1 VLIETRRRSFHCR
14 LLHWFSMEVGGLPEV
29 FTGIN
34 ENVISAAVEGT
45 LVMAGPFV
53 NLGALQAATAVSE
66 AGILPMDWDVRRA
79 AHTVSRKWWRSFG
92 YGHILSA
99 IRAKLREVTGD
110 V

>member
-1 VLIETRRRSFHCR
+1 
-14 LLHWFSMEVGGLPEV
+14 MEVGGLPEV

-66 AGILPMDWDVRRA
+66 ADI
-79 AHTVSRKWWRSFG
+79 
-92 YGHILSA
+92 
-99 IRAKLREVTGD
+99 
-110 V
+110 

>member
-1 VLIETRRRSFHCR
+1 LYVHNIHSIGGSCSSIPEGDPFTADY
-14 LLHWFSMEVGGLPEV
+14 LHWFSMEVGGLPEV

-66 AGILPMDWDVRRA
+66 ADI
-79 AHTVSRKWWRSFG
+79 
-92 YGHILSA
+92 
-99 IRAKLREVTGD
+99 
-110 V
+110 